1 MDSFLT
7 WIGGKK
13 ALRKKIVEQFPKNG
27 TFGRYVEVFG
37 GAGWVLFFSERHAKI
52 EVYNDINGSL
62 VNLFRCIKYHP
73 TAVQEEL
80 EYILMSREQFYDAR
94 EQIKIRGMTD
104 IQRAAQFFILI
115 KESFGADIR
124 SFGLRARDMN
134 KAKEYLNVVS
144 NRLNKVVIENDDY
157 RKIIKNYDKKDTL
170 FYLDPPYYDAEKYYP
185 DRFMLEDHLELKR
198 LLEGIK
204 GKFILSYNDCDYIR
218 KLYRGYNI
226 VEVERVHSLIQK
238 NTKPRYQELIIKN
251 Y

>member
-1 MDSFLT
+1 
-7 WIGGKK
+7 
-13 ALRKKIVEQFPKNG
+13 
-27 TFGRYVEVFG
+27 
-37 GAGWVLFFSERHAKI
+37 
-52 EVYNDINGSL
+52 
-62 VNLFRCIKYHP
+62 
-73 TAVQEEL
+73 
-80 EYILMSREQFYDAR
+80 
-94 EQIKIRGMTD
+94 
-104 IQRAAQFFILI
+104 
-115 KESFGADIR
+115 
-124 SFGLRARDMN
+124 MN